1 MIATINPALELFF
14 FLCFHSL
21 PHLGLAPLVV
31 GAIIMASAAIA
42 SAGTSAAIGAI
53 PTKTEKEIKA
63 QKEALAKEIAKTPG
77 LTAAEQEEFAAM
89 GTSAVAGAERE
100 LYSRATELAALEGL
114 TGADL
119 VALQRDI
126 AEQQTA
132 RRADVAA
139 QVRQLELA
147 ARQQKQ
153 DEYRQLQSAALQ
165 SELARKGAVIQGV
178 QQSGQSVTDFAT
190 MATMYEMKYG
200 QGGGSVPESVSSVP
214 AGGE

>member
-1 MIATINPALELFF
+1 MIASISPALELL
-14 FLCFHSL
+14 FLYGFHNI

-31 GAIIMASAAIA
+31 GAIIMAGTAIA
-42 SAGTSAAIGAI
+42 TAGTSAAIGAI

-63 QKEALAKEIAKTPG
+63 QKEALGKEIARTPG
-77 LTAAEQEEFAAM
+77 LTEAEREEFAAM

-100 LYSRATELAALEGL
+100 LYSKATELAALEGL

-139 QVRQLELA
+139 QVRQLEMA
-147 ARQQKQ
+147 ARQQKEE
-153 DEYRQLQSAALQ
+153 EYKMLQQATLQ
-165 SELARKGAVIQGV
+165 SELARKGAVMQGV
-178 QQSGQSVTDFAT
+178 QQTGAAAQDFAT
-190 MATMYEMKYG
+190 MVTLYESKYG
-200 QGGGSVPESVSSVP
+200 SGGGAVPESVMS
-214 AGGE
+214 GEKA

>member
-1 MIATINPALELFF
+1 MIASISPALELL
-14 FLCFHSL
+14 FLYGFHNI

-31 GAIIMASAAIA
+31 GAIIMAGTAIA
-42 SAGTSAAIGAI
+42 TAGTSAAIGAI

-63 QKEALAKEIAKTPG
+63 QKEALGKEIARTPG
-77 LTAAEQEEFAAM
+77 LTEAEREEFAAM

-100 LYSRATELAALEGL
+100 LYSKATELAALEGL

-139 QVRQLELA
+139 QVRQLEMA
-147 ARQQKQ
+147 ARQQKEE
-153 DEYRQLQSAALQ
+153 EYARALAEASKRELQANVAATEQAKAKL
-165 SELARKGAVIQGV
+165 
-178 QQSGQSVTDFAT
+178 FAEAINSFKT
-190 MATMYEMKYG
+190 
-200 QGGGSVPESVSSVP
+200 PSSVI
-214 AGGE
+214 